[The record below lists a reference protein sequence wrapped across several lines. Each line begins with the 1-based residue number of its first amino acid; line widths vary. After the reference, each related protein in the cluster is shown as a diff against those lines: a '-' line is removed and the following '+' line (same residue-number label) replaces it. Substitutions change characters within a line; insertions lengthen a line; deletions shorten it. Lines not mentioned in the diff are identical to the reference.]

1 VAYIA
6 VIPAIHQKASSPLG
20 QANFDLKRLSYA
32 LLIEFATITAT
43 HAPQCMPNGL
53 KSSTK

>member
-6 VIPAIHQKASSPLG
+6 VILAIHQKASSPLG

-32 LLIEFATITAT
+32 LLVEFATTTAT